1 MKWVDLLMILID
13 LMVVL
18 IDLGPRGLYE
28 EIYNV
33 RARDSYTCP
42 TPYGE
47 YRLSDNIRIYG
58 LFTLRHSCVMTVTV
72 LPIT

>member
-1 MKWVDLLMILID
+1 MKWVDRLMILID
-13 LMVVL
+13 LV
-18 IDLGPRGLYE
+18 DLGPLGLYV

-47 YRLSDNIRIYG
+47 YRLSDKIATYARGG
-58 LFTLRHSCVMTVTV
+58 LARKNNYTE
-72 LPIT
+72 